1 MIWSAAVES
10 EAGVVAG
17 QSTATESA
25 APQPS
30 ADAIADLGDT
40 LSRFIR
46 TVGRARSQ
54 YLAAA
59 KHDVDWSVQVL
70 IAQLV
75 REGPVRV
82 GTLAECVQSD
92 ASTVSRQVAAMV
104 RDGLV
109 ERRADPVDGRA
120 SVLVATE
127 KALAIY
133 ADHNRVRNEYLAH
146 MLRNWSDD
154 DCRQF
159 ATLMA
164 RFAEDAFRPQFVASA
179 AHPPPAPAS
188 PVSTEQ
194 REES

>member
-10 EAGVVAG
+10 EDGVVAG
-17 QSTATESA
+17 QSIATESA

-30 ADAIADLGDT
+30 ADAIADLGDM
-40 LSRFIR
+40 LARFIR

-75 REGPVRV
+75 SEGPVRV
-82 GTLAECVQSD
+82 GTLADCVQSD

-133 ADHNRVRNEYLAH
+133 ADHNRVRNEYLAR

-164 RFAEDAFRPQFVASA
+164 RFAKDAFRSQFVASA
-179 AHPPPAPAS
+179 AHHPPAPAG
-188 PVSTEQ
+188 PVSAEQ
-194 REES
+194 REQS

>member
-1 MIWSAAVES
+1 VTWPAAPDTDDEIA
-10 EAGVVAG
+10 AGLP
-17 QSTATESA
+17 SSSESA
-25 APQPS
+25 AAPPS
-30 ADAIADLGDT
+30 TDAIADLGDM

-54 YLAAA
+54 YLTAA
-59 KHDVDWSVQVL
+59 KHNVDWSAQVL

-82 GTLAECVQSD
+82 GTLADCVQSD

-104 RDGLV
+104 QDGLV

-133 ADHNRVRNEYLAH
+133 ADHNRLRDEYLAR
-146 MLRNWSDD
+146 MLRDWNDD

-164 RFAEDAFRPQFVASA
+164 RFAKDAFRPQFLASA
-179 AHPPPAPAS
+179 AHQQPEPAGPVPA
-188 PVSTEQ
+188 EQ